1 MASNIITAKV
11 EILGTRS
18 LFFHSAGP
26 EMIPLQKQE
35 VTGVAGN
42 DPWTWAKTTPITAD
56 GQLFVD
62 PTMVFATIR
71 DGGRHIRSKR
81 GTLMLPIIATLQVE
95 DELILVDRFLP
106 PEAAAFVRSRGK
118 VGDPLEVLTQDPTQ
132 PVYLDIRKGK
142 NPNTKSAMI
151 IYRVACSPG
160 WHVSFTLIWDK
171 TVVSTGQME
180 AAIHDAGALEGLGAG
195 RKIGKGRFTHT
206 SFQLQ
211 ETD

>member
-1 MASNIITAKV
+1 MSNIVTAKV
-11 EILGTRS
+11 EITGARS

-56 GQLFVD
+56 GQLYLD

-81 GTLMLPIIATLQVE
+81 GSLMMPIVATLQVT

-106 PEAAAFVRSRGK
+106 PEAAQFVRTKGK
-118 VGDPLEVLTQDPTQ
+118 VGDPLEVLTQDPTAD
-132 PVYLDIRKGK
+132 VYLDIRKGK

-160 WHVSFTLIWDK
+160 WHASFSLMWDK
-171 TVVSTGQME
+171 TVVATSQME
-180 AAIHDAGALEGLGAG
+180 AALRDAGNLEGLGSG
-195 RKIGKGRFTHT
+195 RKIGKGRFIHT
-206 SFQLQ
+206 SFQV
-211 ETD
+211 TDA